1 MIKNLYIILL
11 LAILA
16 IPYSAQVSNQNE
28 NRYKLAQ
35 SYERNG
41 EFEKAKIIYIELSKI
56 QSWNNKY
63 FEGLNNVYLRL
74 KEYKSSIDLL
84 NEKLKETPN
93 DINKLGMLGSTYYVM
108 GDSEKAFEIWDQV
121 LEVDTAPI
129 IKYRIAAN
137 YAIQNRAFDKA
148 IEILK
153 LGNVKSKDPKL
164 FLFDLANL
172 YSITM
177 KFGKAAEEYC
187 NLLQEQPNQLGTIKS
202 RLIKYFNTHNAIDET
217 IGIVK
222 LYTEKNETVFLDLLS
237 YLYIQNGSYQQAF
250 ETIIILNDKLNN
262 EGLEI
267 FTFAQDAFRDGEY
280 EVSSKAFELIVKK
293 YPRSPYYSLSKL
305 GFAKTLEAKIN
316 EEFENKNIKWKPY
329 KKIDTSGSFKYQ
341 KVINAYNKLINNFND
356 GEIKNEALYRIGII
370 KFGKMY
376 HFDAADNL
384 FKSILL
390 NSYQSKFTV
399 LALDKLS
406 EIAIIKD
413 SLDKSEEYL
422 NNIITNKKTFPL
434 IRNKAVYKK
443 AKISFWKGDFE
454 RALNYLN
461 SVTKNLSDDMANDAI
476 ELSIIINTLKTDSL
490 SLIKY
495 ANADFLTERRSFEDA
510 ALEFRYLAESSS
522 LILVKELANFKFAE
536 IMISLDKYPLA
547 MEILENISDKELSS
561 VYADKSLFLLAN
573 CYQFGIG
580 NLEKAK
586 QAYEK
591 LLANFPNS
599 LYLDKARERLSAI
612 KLNESTSI

>member
-1 MIKNLYIILL
+1 
-11 LAILA
+11 
-16 IPYSAQVSNQNE
+16 
-28 NRYKLAQ
+28 
-35 SYERNG
+35 
-41 EFEKAKIIYIELSKI
+41 
-56 QSWNNKY
+56 
-63 FEGLNNVYLRL
+63 
-74 KEYKSSIDLL
+74 
-84 NEKLKETPN
+84 
-93 DINKLGMLGSTYYVM
+93 
-108 GDSEKAFEIWDQV
+108 
-121 LEVDTAPI
+121 
-129 IKYRIAAN
+129 
-137 YAIQNRAFDKA
+137 
-148 IEILK
+148 
-153 LGNVKSKDPKL
+153 
-164 FLFDLANL
+164 
-172 YSITM
+172 
-177 KFGKAAEEYC
+177 
-187 NLLQEQPNQLGTIKS
+187 
-202 RLIKYFNTHNAIDET
+202 
-217 IGIVK
+217 
-222 LYTEKNETVFLDLLS
+222 
-237 YLYIQNGSYQQAF
+237 
-250 ETIIILNDKLNN
+250 
-262 EGLEI
+262 
-267 FTFAQDAFRDGEY
+267 
-280 EVSSKAFELIVKK
+280 
-293 YPRSPYYSLSKL
+293 
-305 GFAKTLEAKIN
+305 
-316 EEFENKNIKWKPY
+316 
-329 KKIDTSGSFKYQ
+329 
-341 KVINAYNKLINNFND
+341 
-356 GEIKNEALYRIGII
+356 
-370 KFGKMY
+370 MY

-510 ALEFRYLAESSS
+510 ALEFRDLAESSS